1 MEQIKNFTE
10 GKILRPLVGFML
22 PVMAA
27 LFLQSMYSAVDLLVV
42 GHFGTSAD
50 VSGVSTG
57 SMLLFTLTN
66 VVTSFSMGITVTLGQ
81 QIGRGDE
88 KRAGSTIGTGI
99 FLFSIIGLILT
110 FILVLGKNI
119 LSDIMNAPPEAFS
132 QTASYTAICGGGFLI
147 ITAYN
152 ILGSVFRGLGDSKT
166 PLMAVAIAC
175 VANIVGDLYFVAV
188 LHMGASGAAL
198 ATVLAQLLS
207 VIVSLLIIKRRKL
220 PFSFSLSS
228 LKPQL
233 KLIKRIITIGFPIAL
248 QDFLVG
254 ISFLVI
260 MAIINRIGVDA
271 SAGVGVAEKVCGFI
285 MLVPSAFMQS
295 MAAFVA
301 QNIGAGKYGRA
312 YKTLSYGVRLSFL
325 FGLTMFYLAFF
336 HGDLL
341 CGIFTSDPLVIPAAA
356 DYLKSYAID
365 CLLTCFLFCFIGFYN
380 GVGSTFFVMAQGI
393 VGAFAIR
400 IPAAL
405 LISGHTS
412 RLFYIGLA
420 TPCSTIVQII
430 MCLIMFVYIRKKFSA
445 KKQ

>member
-1 MEQIKNFTE
+1 
-10 GKILRPLVGFML
+10 
-22 PVMAA
+22 
-27 LFLQSMYSAVDLLVV
+27 MYSLKLSVRL
-42 GHFGTSAD
+42 S
-50 VSGVSTG
+50 SPG
-57 SMLLFTLTN
+57 S
-66 VVTSFSMGITVTLGQ
+66 
-81 QIGRGDE
+81 
-88 KRAGSTIGTGI
+88 

-380 GVGSTFFVMAQGI
+380 GVGSTLFVMAQGI

-430 MCLIMFVYIRKKFSA
+430 MCLVMFVYIRKKFSA